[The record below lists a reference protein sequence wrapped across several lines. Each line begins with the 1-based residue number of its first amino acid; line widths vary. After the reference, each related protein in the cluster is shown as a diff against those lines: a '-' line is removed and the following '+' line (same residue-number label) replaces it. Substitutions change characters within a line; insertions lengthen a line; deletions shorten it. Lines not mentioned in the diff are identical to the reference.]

1 MEEEVE
7 QEGGEVREVEGGGVA
22 RGEGFGRFL
31 EGGQWGWVGGM
42 EVDVGLAPV
51 GRRWEGG

>member
-31 EGGQWGWVGGM
+31 EGGQWGGWV
-42 EVDVGLAPV
+42 VW
-51 GRRWEGG
+51 RWM